1 MRKRCLKMVK
11 NEVQNESAIGIFDS
25 GIGGLTVLREIRR
38 LLPHENIMYLGD
50 TARVPYG
57 TRSAQTVLKYSIANT
72 DFLLKQNIKL
82 LIIACNTASAIA
94 TDVLRQRYPIPIL
107 EVITPGAR
115 CAVSVSYNGKIG
127 VIGTLATI
135 QSAAYQR
142 AMKALR
148 QDIEVVAKAC
158 PLFVPLAEE
167 GWCDPGDEIVRMT
180 VTRYLQGLKNY
191 GIDTLVLGCTH
202 YPVLKKAIQSMMG
215 DEVTLVD
222 SAEETAKDVAM
233 VLAERDLL
241 RTTMTRGV
249 YTYFVTDIPHRFM
262 EMGTLFLGAKIEAAH
277 LIDIM

>member
-1 MRKRCLKMVK
+1 MVEK
-11 NEVQNESAIGIFDS
+11 KELQNEYAIGIFDS

-38 LLPHENIMYLGD
+38 LLPQENIMYLGD

-72 DFLLKQNIKL
+72 DFLLKQKIKV

-94 TDVLRQRYPIPIL
+94 TDVLRQRYNIPIL

-115 CAVSVSYNGKIG
+115 CAVSVTRNGKVG

-135 QSAAYQR
+135 QSAAYQ
-142 AMKALR
+142 KAIKELR
-148 QDIEVVAKAC
+148 HDIDVIAKAC

-167 GWCDPGDEIVRMT
+167 GWCDPDDEIVRMT
-180 VTRYLQGLKNY
+180 AMRYLFGLKNY

-202 YPVLKKAIQSMMG
+202 YPVLKRAIQSIMG
-215 DEVTLVD
+215 GDVILVD
-222 SAEETAKDVAM
+222 SAEQTAKNV
-233 VLAERDLL
+233 VKLLAERGLFK
-241 RTTMTRGV
+241 TNAVSGACS
-249 YTYFVTDIPHRFM
+249 YFVTDIPHRFV
-262 EMGTLFLGAKIEAAH
+262 EMGTLFLGTKIESAH